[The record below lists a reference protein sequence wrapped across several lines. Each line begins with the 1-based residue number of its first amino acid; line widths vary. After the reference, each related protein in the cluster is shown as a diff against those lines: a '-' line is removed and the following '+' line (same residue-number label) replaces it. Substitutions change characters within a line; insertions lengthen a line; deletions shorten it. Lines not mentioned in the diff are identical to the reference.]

1 MTGAVAGGGPVEVV
15 TLGETMALLSAPGIG
30 LLRHATSLNISCGG
44 AESNLAIGV
53 ARLGHHVAW
62 VGRTGADEF
71 GALVRRS
78 IAAEGVDCRVIVD
91 PAGPTGLMVKARRT
105 PTVTQVNYYRS
116 GSAGSR
122 LAPDDVDPAVLA
134 AARVVHLTGI
144 TPALSAS
151 ARAATRFAVTTARDA
166 GVMVSVAVNY
176 RRALWS
182 PEAAA
187 VELTDLVGLADI
199 VFASE
204 AEAAMLVPGGSAE
217 DLAAGLAALGPRQV
231 LVTRGADGACAVI
244 DGLLLTADAVPV
256 VAIDPV
262 GAGDAFAA
270 GYLSGL
276 LDGEPPAARLERAIL
291 AGAFAVTV
299 PGDWEGL
306 PSRTDLA
313 LLASTES
320 VLR

>member
-1 MTGAVAGGGPVEVV
+1 MKPAEVV

-30 LLRHATSLNISCGG
+30 LLRHATSLGLSCGG
-44 AESNLAIGV
+44 AESNLAIGL
-53 ARLGHHVAW
+53 ARLGHRTAW
-62 VGRTGADEF
+62 IGRVGADEF
-71 GALVRRS
+71 GELVRRT
-78 IAAEGVDCRVIVD
+78 IAAEGIDCRAIVD
-91 PAGPTGLMVKARRT
+91 PAAPTGLMVKARRT
-105 PTVTQVNYYRS
+105 QTLTHVNYYRS

-122 LAPDDVDPAVLA
+122 LAPDDVDPAALA

-144 TPALSAS
+144 TPALSSS
-151 ARAATRFAVTTARDA
+151 ARAAVRFAIATAREA
-166 GVMVSVAVNY
+166 GATVSLAVNY

-187 VELTDLVGLADI
+187 AELTELVALCDI
-199 VFASE
+199 MFASE
-204 AEAAMLVPGGSAE
+204 AEASMLVPGGSVAE
-217 DLAAGLAALGPRQV
+217 LASGLAALGPRQV
-231 LVTRGADGACAVI
+231 LVTRGADGASAVV
-244 DGLLLTADAVPV
+244 DGVPLAADALPV
-256 VAIDPV
+256 VAVDPV

-270 GYLSGL
+270 GYLSAL
-276 LDGEPPAARLERAIL
+276 LDGEPPAARLRRANL

-306 PSRTDLA
+306 PSRADLA

>member
-1 MTGAVAGGGPVEVV
+1 MSAGAAAGTAEVV

-30 LLRHATSLNISCGG
+30 LLRHATSLALSCGG
-44 AESNLAIGV
+44 AESNLATGV
-53 ARLGHHVAW
+53 ARLGHRAAW
-62 VGRTGADEF
+62 IGRVGADEF
-71 GALVRRS
+71 GELVRRS
-78 IAAEGVDCRVIVD
+78 IAAEGIDCRAIVD
-91 PAGPTGLMVKARRT
+91 PAAPTGLMVKARRT
-105 PTVTQVNYYRS
+105 QTVTHVNYYRS

-122 LAPDDVDPAVLA
+122 LAPDDVDPALLA
-134 AARVVHLTGI
+134 GARVVHLTGI

-151 ARAATRFAVTTARDA
+151 ARAAVRFAVTTAREA
-166 GVMVSVAVNY
+166 GVAISLAINY

-187 VELTDLVGLADI
+187 AELTELVALADI

-204 AEAAMLVPGGSAE
+204 AEASMLVPGGSAE
-217 DLAAGLAALGPRQV
+217 ELATALAALGPRQV

-244 DGLLLTADAVPV
+244 DGLALATPALPV
-256 VAIDPV
+256 VAVDPV

-276 LDGEPPAARLERAIL
+276 LDGEPPAVRLHRATL

-313 LLASTES
+313 LLASAES